1 MSARKRIALITNGYP
16 DAGARERSF
25 ILPELK
31 ALVAYGHEVTLMPL
45 RPLRQADPS
54 LPARVHVDQGLARLH
69 RPWQLPLTFARALG
83 TRSFWAEARRCMG
96 HGRPAHWLHFL
107 KESLRAGAVLR
118 MAGRLQQFDV
128 IYTYWFK
135 GEATGASLLRQAKL
149 LRVTRA
155 HGYDL
160 YEERADNQGYIPYRR
175 STLPLMDLVVL
186 LSEEGRAYLEAR
198 YPGGCPRMVV
208 LPLGVE
214 SGICMNPAPPA
225 GEIHLVSCSYPA
237 AVKRLDLIAEVA
249 AALARRLPQAR
260 VRWTHY
266 GATREQALLPAAF
279 TAPDNLAMVF
289 AGETDN
295 EAIRRQYAQTP
306 ASFFLNMSL
315 SEGQPVSIMEAMA
328 FGIPVVATAVGG
340 VPEMLAH
347 GGGLSVPPQPDAAEV
362 AQRMARLLAD
372 GHAYAAMRQAACDT
386 QRRFFNTSTNHRKL
400 AELLASL

>member
-31 ALVAYGHEVTLMPL
+31 VLAAYGHEVTLMPL
-45 RPLRQADPS
+45 RPLRQADPA
-54 LPARVHVDQGLARLH
+54 LPAQVRVEQGLARLH

-83 TRSFWAEARRCMG
+83 TRLFWAEARRCMR
-96 HGRPAHWLHFL
+96 HGRPAHWRHFL

-118 MAGRLQQFDV
+118 LAGRLRQFDV

-135 GEATGASLLRQAKL
+135 GEATGASLLRQASPR
-149 LRVTRA
+149 RVTRA

-160 YEERADNQGYIPYRR
+160 YEERANNQGYIPYRG

-186 LSEEGRAYLEAR
+186 LSEEARAYLEAR
-198 YPGGCPRMVV
+198 YPQACPTTVA

-214 SGICMNPAPPA
+214 SGSCSNPAPPA

-237 AVKRLDLIAEVA
+237 VVKRLDLIAEVA
-249 AALARRLPQAR
+249 AALARCLPQAR

-279 TAPDNLAMVF
+279 AAPDNLAMVF

-295 EAIRRQYAQTP
+295 EVIRRQYAQTP
-306 ASFFLNMSL
+306 VSFFLNMSL

-347 GGGLSVPPQPDAAEV
+347 GGGLSVPPQPDAGEV
-362 AQRMARLLAD
+362 ARRMARLLDD
-372 GHAYAAMRQAACDT
+372 GQAYAAMRQAACDT
-386 QRRFFNTSTNHRKL
+386 QRRFFNTALNHRKL